1 MRIPGSY
8 LASKYFPDTLF
19 LINEKN
25 MQYTAKTTARKHLQT
40 VQKCG
45 IVSMLHFYTNI
56 INTSDE
62 KSKPFGKMEV
72 EDSAAFC
79 YDKRKQFG
87 SCAEQGGLKRS
98 RDPGLSPEIERGRIL
113 CTMK

>member
-1 MRIPGSY
+1 MCELLGI
-8 LASKYFPDTLF
+8 SKL
-19 LINEKN
+19 K
-25 MQYTAKTTARKHLQT
+25 YTKIT
-40 VQKCG
+40 
-45 IVSMLHFYTNI
+45 LHFYTSI

-62 KSKPFGKMEV
+62 KSKPFVKMEV

-98 RDPGLSPEIERGRIL
+98 GAFSRKLRGVEYYVQ
-113 CTMK
+113 